1 MLFFYLCSMK
11 ILVKIALLY
20 LLVSVPIFAQPL
32 VNVSLQK
39 NSSLIITGTTN
50 VVSFKIFQNGEDL
63 SNKKLSFTTSQNQ
76 NKISLSE
83 NKLSVAVKNFSS
95 HNKMALRDFLKLIK
109 SDTYPNMQV
118 QINYLD
124 LQPSLE
130 KNQPNS
136 MNAIVSIT
144 ITGVKRHY
152 SIPVSYSSDGDLY
165 FIKGK
170 KKLSIRDF
178 GLTPVS
184 QMMGLIKVS
193 EWIDIDFN
201 MICKI
206 KVTDTEE
213 I

>member
-11 ILVKIALLY
+11 ILVKIALFY

-39 NSSLIITGTTN
+39 NSSLTITGTTN

-124 LQPSLE
+124 
-130 KNQPNS
+130 
-136 MNAIVSIT
+136 
-144 ITGVKRHY
+144 
-152 SIPVSYSSDGDLY
+152 
-165 FIKGK
+165 
-170 KKLSIRDF
+170 
-178 GLTPVS
+178 
-184 QMMGLIKVS
+184 
-193 EWIDIDFN
+193 
-201 MICKI
+201 
-206 KVTDTEE
+206 
-213 I
+213 

>member
-1 MLFFYLCSMK
+1 MK
-11 ILVKIALLY
+11 TCIKIALIFFI
-20 LLVSVPIFAQPL
+20 VSTSILAQPL

-39 NSSLIITGTTN
+39 NSSLTITGTTN
-50 VVSFKIFQNGEDL
+50 IVSFKIFQNGDKL
-63 SNKKLSFTTSQNQ
+63 SNKKMSFTTTQNQ
-76 NKISLSE
+76 NKIALSD
-83 NKLSVAVKNFSS
+83 NKLSVIVKDFTSN
-95 HNKMALRDFLKLIK
+95 NKMALRDFLKLLK
-109 SDTYPNMQV
+109 SETYPTLLV

-124 LQPSLE
+124 LDSSTDKSE
-130 KNQPNS
+130 S
-136 MNAIVSIT
+136 NAGNAVVSIT

-152 SIPVSYSSDGDLY
+152 MIPISFDSDGDTY

-206 KVTDTEE
+206 KVTNTEE